1 MELRIVG
8 RPGTEPRLVDLDGP
22 AELHPDDRILGPDGQ
37 PLGHLDGTETAEQL
51 ARLFHEA
58 YERLAPDYGYSTRKA
73 SAKPWA
79 EVPEQNRLLMIAT
92 CAAILAERTDV
103 AERFGNPAA
112 AGHEPWSY
120 NWIEAL
126 ERDLTRWLNRNSVDA
141 AVGAPDW
148 ELARAVMVQLCAARG
163 PQFPRYFLHGD
174 NHVLPYP
181 GPVPAGWPSA

>member
-22 AELHPDDRILGPDGQ
+22 AELHHDDRILGADGE
-37 PLGHLDGTETAEQL
+37 PLGDRDPTGQ
-51 ARLFHEA
+51 
-58 YERLAPDYGYSTRKA
+58 
-73 SAKPWA
+73 
-79 EVPEQNRLLMIAT
+79 
-92 CAAILAERTDV
+92 C
-103 AERFGNPAA
+103 AA

-120 NWIEAL
+120 NWVEAL
-126 ERDLTRWLNRNSVDA
+126 ERDLTGWLNRNSVDA